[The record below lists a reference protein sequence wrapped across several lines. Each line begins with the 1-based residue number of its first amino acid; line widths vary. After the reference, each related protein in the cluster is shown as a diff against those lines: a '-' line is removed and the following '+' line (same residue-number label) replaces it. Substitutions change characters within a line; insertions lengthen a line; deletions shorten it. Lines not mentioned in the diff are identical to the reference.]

1 VREILVHEG
10 AIVKQGQILMKIDDT
25 RFAAELGEVR
35 ERRAANGARVAR
47 LEAEVQGRS
56 KPEFAD
62 ELVKIAP
69 QAVDTERNVFD
80 ARQKKLEKDIDVLA
94 QQQTRLAESLKLL
107 NRQVELTR
115 DLYVKKIV
123 PEIEMLQL
131 DQKATEM
138 KGQLAEVQS
147 RIDNIKAAFRSQAE
161 EDLAKSRGDLAVFD
175 QTIKTAQD
183 RVRRAELR
191 SPVNGIVN
199 RLNVNTVGAVIQPGG
214 NMMDIVPLDDT
225 LLVEGRIRPQDI
237 AFIRPQQDA
246 LVKLTA
252 YDSSVFGSLEGKV
265 ERISAD
271 TLADDRPERGEKGET
286 FYRVM
291 VRTDK
296 NHLGTDEHP
305 LPILPGML
313 ATVEVL
319 TGKKSVLDY
328 LLKPAR
334 MLRDEALRER

>member
-1 VREILVHEG
+1 
-10 AIVKQGQILMKIDDT
+10 
-25 RFAAELGEVR
+25 
-35 ERRAANGARVAR
+35 
-47 LEAEVQGRS
+47 
-56 KPEFAD
+56 
-62 ELVKIAP
+62 
-69 QAVDTERNVFD
+69 
-80 ARQKKLEKDIDVLA
+80 
-94 QQQTRLAESLKLL
+94 
-107 NRQVELTR
+107 
-115 DLYVKKIV
+115 
-123 PEIEMLQL
+123 MLQL
-131 DQKATEM
+131 DQRAAET
-138 KGQLAEVQS
+138 KGQLAEAQA
-147 RIDNIKAAFRSQAE
+147 RIDNIRAAFRSQAE

-191 SPVNGIVN
+191 APVNGIVN
-199 RLNVNTVGAVIQPGG
+199 KLNVTTVGAVIPPGG

-237 AFIRPQQDA
+237 AFIRPQQSA
-246 LVKLTA
+246 VVKLTA

-271 TLADDRPERGEKGET
+271 TLADDRPERGEKNET

-291 VRTDK
+291 IRTDK
-296 NHLGTDEHP
+296 NHLGTDDQP
-305 LPILPGML
+305 LPILPGMV

-319 TGKKSVLDY
+319 TGKKTVLDY